1 MEAAGVIEATGPGV
15 AGFRPGERVAYACP
29 PVGAYAEARNMAPD
43 LLVRLPDDI
52 SDETAAAALLK
63 GLAASFLLH
72 DVHRV
77 APGTVVLVHAGAGGV
92 GQLLVQWA
100 RHLGAEV
107 LATVST
113 EAKAEVVERL
123 GGRAIVY
130 TREDFA
136 AAVRRLTDGR
146 GADVVYDAVG
156 RDTFAGSLEALAVRG
171 HLVSFGQASGPVG
184 EWDIGRFAARS
195 LTVSR
200 PNYGHYTG
208 TPELLAP
215 QVTRLLAAL
224 RAGVVTVPPPTRY
237 PLDRAA
243 DAHRDLEARRTTGP
257 LILTV

>member
-1 MEAAGVIEATGPGV
+1 
-15 AGFRPGERVAYACP
+15 
-29 PVGAYAEARNMAPD
+29 

-52 SDETAAAALLK
+52 SDETAAAVLLK
-63 GLAASFLLH
+63 GIAASFLLH

-77 APGTVVLVHAGAGGV
+77 TPGATVLVHAGAGGV

-100 RHLGAEV
+100 RHLGAEPI
-107 LATVST
+107 ATAST
-113 EAKAEVVERL
+113 EAKRRL
-123 GGRAIVY
+123 IESLGARAIAY
-130 TREDFA
+130 DDFPG
-136 AAVRRLTDGR
+136 AVRRLTGDR

-184 EWDIGRFAARS
+184 AWDIDRFAAKS
-195 LTVSR
+195 LTISR

-215 QVTRLLAAL
+215 QVARLFAAL
-224 RAGVVTVPPPTRY
+224 RQGILTVPPPARY

-243 DAHRDLEARRTTGP
+243 EAHRDLESRRTAGP
-257 LILTV
+257 LILIP